1 MSVNV
6 ELNSLTPILCRA
18 SRYNSDDA
26 GGGVGV
32 LLLLEPAAA
41 RLDSPGIDIGA
52 RRTDFFSFSFLNFFS
67 FLPRDSNQEESQ
79 LWLLN

>member
-1 MSVNV
+1 VSVNV
-6 ELNSLTPILCRA
+6 ELNSLTPIFAELL
-18 SRYNSDDA
+18 
-26 GGGVGV
+26 GITLMMLVVVLV

-52 RRTDFFSFSFLNFFS
+52 RRTDFFFLKIFS